1 MKPLRGM
8 AAVYLREMLILRRR
22 ILKQFA
28 SWLVSPLLYLVA
40 FHYAMNDTL
49 VGSRP
54 YADFLLPGLVAMSS
68 MTQSWAIASDIN
80 ISRFYWHTFDEFQ
93 TAPLHAAAYVTGE
106 VLAGMTRAVLA
117 CLVVMGIGLLGGIQ
131 IAYGAPGLWL
141 ALLLNA
147 WFFSSL
153 AVALALHVKA
163 PCGSGAAV
171 QLRHY
176 THGLSRRHVLSI
188 GSPPRL
194 GSTCFGTPPSSPC
207 GASHA
212 SRRYRTTRA
221 FSFLRPA
228 FSWCRRRVY
237 VGYLQCQERTGMNLS
252 GGRCFCLMLGVSLL
266 AHGGL
271 FLNRSPLARLSE
283 SKEAPL
289 SLRLA
294 VTPAPPA
301 PTNAAESSPQPPR
314 LLRKKKRL
322 PDQRPSRNLRRLKSV
337 PPTRPKLKNGEQP
350 PKKQQHRQS
359 IPAHH
364 RLNRQR
370 PPHLPLH
377 NTPYSRHK
385 EKRKQP
391 PLGTRHSTPWTG
403 RNSSSRQHR
412 VTHVWRNA
420 KVSRDRCSWN

>member
-1 MKPLRGM
+1 M

-163 PCGSGAAV
+163 HADQALLSNFVITPMAFLGGTFFPLDRLPGWAQHVLESSLFPMRRKPCKPPLSDNPCVFFPAACFFLVPAPRLRGLSLVSGAHRDEPV
-171 QLRHY
+171 
-176 THGLSRRHVLSI
+176 RRALFLPHV
-188 GSPPRL
+188 GRVA
-194 GSTCFGTPPSSPC
+194 FGT
-207 GASHA
+207 
-212 SRRYRTTRA
+212 RRA
-221 FSFLRPA
+221 FP
-228 FSWCRRRVY
+228 
-237 VGYLQCQERTGMNLS
+237 Q
-252 GGRCFCLMLGVSLL
+252 SL
-266 AHGGL
+266 AAGT
-271 FLNRSPLARLSE
+271 
-283 SKEAPL
+283 
-289 SLRLA
+289 SLR
-294 VTPAPPA
+294 
-301 PTNAAESSPQPPR
+301 
-314 LLRKKKRL
+314 
-322 PDQRPSRNLRRLKSV
+322 
-337 PPTRPKLKNGEQP
+337 
-350 PKKQQHRQS
+350 
-359 IPAHH
+359 I
-364 RLNRQR
+364 
-370 PPHLPLH
+370 
-377 NTPYSRHK
+377 
-385 EKRKQP
+385 
-391 PLGTRHSTPWTG
+391 
-403 RNSSSRQHR
+403 
-412 VTHVWRNA
+412 
-420 KVSRDRCSWN
+420 

>member
-153 AVALALHVKA
+153 AVALALLGGTFFPLDRLPGWAQHVWNSSLFPMRRKPCKPPLSDNPYVFFPAACFFLVPA
-163 PCGSGAAV
+163 PRLRGLSSVSGAHRDEPV
-171 QLRHY
+171 
-176 THGLSRRHVLSI
+176 RRALFLPHV
-188 GSPPRL
+188 GRVA
-194 GSTCFGTPPSSPC
+194 FGT
-207 GASHA
+207 
-212 SRRYRTTRA
+212 RRA
-221 FSFLRPA
+221 FP
-228 FSWCRRRVY
+228 
-237 VGYLQCQERTGMNLS
+237 Q
-252 GGRCFCLMLGVSLL
+252 SL
-266 AHGGL
+266 AAGT
-271 FLNRSPLARLSE
+271 
-283 SKEAPL
+283 
-289 SLRLA
+289 SLR
-294 VTPAPPA
+294 
-301 PTNAAESSPQPPR
+301 
-314 LLRKKKRL
+314 
-322 PDQRPSRNLRRLKSV
+322 
-337 PPTRPKLKNGEQP
+337 
-350 PKKQQHRQS
+350 
-359 IPAHH
+359 I
-364 RLNRQR
+364 
-370 PPHLPLH
+370 
-377 NTPYSRHK
+377 
-385 EKRKQP
+385 
-391 PLGTRHSTPWTG
+391 
-403 RNSSSRQHR
+403 
-412 VTHVWRNA
+412 
-420 KVSRDRCSWN
+420 

>member
-163 PCGSGAAV
+163 HADQA
-171 QLRHY
+171 L
-176 THGLSRRHVLSI
+176 LSNFVI
-188 GSPPRL
+188 TPMAFL
-194 GSTCFGTPPSSPC
+194 GGT
-207 GASHA
+207 
-212 SRRYRTTRA
+212 
-221 FSFLRPA
+221 FF
-228 FSWCRRRVY
+228 
-237 VGYLQCQERTGMNLS
+237 
-252 GGRCFCLMLGVSLL
+252 
-266 AHGGL
+266 
-271 FLNRSPLARLSE
+271 PLD
-283 SKEAPL
+283 
-289 SLRLA
+289 
-294 VTPAPPA
+294 
-301 PTNAAESSPQPPR
+301 
-314 LLRKKKRL
+314 RL

-364 RLNRQR
+364 RLNRQK

>member
-1 MKPLRGM
+1 MSKPHADQALLSNFVITPWPFS
-8 AAVYLREMLILRRR
+8 AAR
-22 ILKQFA
+22 
-28 SWLVSPLLYLVA
+28 S
-40 FHYAMNDTL
+40 FHWIRLPGWAQHVL
-49 VGSRP
+49 E
-54 YADFLLPGLVAMSS
+54 LLPL
-68 MTQSWAIASDIN
+68 
-80 ISRFYWHTFDEFQ
+80 
-93 TAPLHAAAYVTGE
+93 PHAAQA
-106 VLAGMTRAVLA
+106 M
-117 CLVVMGIGLLGGIQ
+117 Q
-131 IAYGAPGLWL
+131 
-141 ALLLNA
+141 
-147 WFFSSL
+147 
-153 AVALALHVKA
+153 
-163 PCGSGAAV
+163 AA
-171 QLRHY
+171 
-176 THGLSRRHVLSI
+176 
-188 GSPPRL
+188 
-194 GSTCFGTPPSSPC
+194 
-207 GASHA
+207 
-212 SRRYRTTRA
+212 RYRTTRA

-237 VGYLQCQERTGMNLS
+237 VGYPQCQERTGMNLS
-252 GGRCFCLMLGVSLL
+252 GGRCFCLMLGLSLL

-391 PLGTRHSTPWTG
+391 PLGIRHSTPWMG

-412 VTHVWRNA
+412 VTHGWRNA

>member
-163 PCGSGAAV
+163 HADQALLSNFVITPMAFLGGTFFPLDRLPGWTQHVLELLPLPHAAQAMQAAAIGQPVRFLSCGLLFLGAGAAF
-171 QLRHY
+171 
-176 THGLSRRHVLSI
+176 TWAI
-188 GSPPRL
+188 
-194 GSTCFGTPPSSPC
+194 
-207 GASHA
+207 
-212 SRRYRTTRA
+212 
-221 FSFLRPA
+221 FS
-228 FSWCRRRVY
+228 V
-237 VGYLQCQERTGMNLS
+237 
-252 GGRCFCLMLGVSLL
+252 
-266 AHGGL
+266 
-271 FLNRSPLARLSE
+271 RSA
-283 SKEAPL
+283 
-289 SLRLA
+289 
-294 VTPAPPA
+294 
-301 PTNAAESSPQPPR
+301 Q
-314 LLRKKKRL
+314 
-322 PDQRPSRNLRRLKSV
+322 
-337 PPTRPKLKNGEQP
+337 G
-350 PKKQQHRQS
+350 
-359 IPAHH
+359 
-364 RLNRQR
+364 
-370 PPHLPLH
+370 
-377 NTPYSRHK
+377 
-385 EKRKQP
+385 
-391 PLGTRHSTPWTG
+391 
-403 RNSSSRQHR
+403 
-412 VTHVWRNA
+412 
-420 KVSRDRCSWN
+420 

>member
-163 PCGSGAAV
+163 HADQALLSNFVITPMAFLGGTFFPLDRLPGWAQHVLELLPMRRKPCKPPLSDNPCVFFPAACFFLVPAPRLRGLSSVSGAHRDEPV
-171 QLRHY
+171 
-176 THGLSRRHVLSI
+176 RRALFLPHV
-188 GSPPRL
+188 GRVA
-194 GSTCFGTPPSSPC
+194 FGT
-207 GASHA
+207 
-212 SRRYRTTRA
+212 RRA
-221 FSFLRPA
+221 FP
-228 FSWCRRRVY
+228 
-237 VGYLQCQERTGMNLS
+237 Q
-252 GGRCFCLMLGVSLL
+252 SL
-266 AHGGL
+266 AAGT
-271 FLNRSPLARLSE
+271 
-283 SKEAPL
+283 
-289 SLRLA
+289 SLR
-294 VTPAPPA
+294 
-301 PTNAAESSPQPPR
+301 
-314 LLRKKKRL
+314 
-322 PDQRPSRNLRRLKSV
+322 
-337 PPTRPKLKNGEQP
+337 
-350 PKKQQHRQS
+350 
-359 IPAHH
+359 I
-364 RLNRQR
+364 
-370 PPHLPLH
+370 
-377 NTPYSRHK
+377 
-385 EKRKQP
+385 
-391 PLGTRHSTPWTG
+391 
-403 RNSSSRQHR
+403 
-412 VTHVWRNA
+412 
-420 KVSRDRCSWN
+420 

>member
-1 MKPLRGM
+1 VKPLRGM

-93 TAPLHAAAYVTGE
+93 TAPLQAAAYVTGE

-163 PCGSGAAV
+163 HADQALLSNFVITPLSDNPCVFFPAACFFLVPAPRLRGLSSVSGAHRDEPV
-171 QLRHY
+171 
-176 THGLSRRHVLSI
+176 RRALFLPHV
-188 GSPPRL
+188 GPVA
-194 GSTCFGTPPSSPC
+194 FGT
-207 GASHA
+207 
-212 SRRYRTTRA
+212 RRA
-221 FSFLRPA
+221 FP
-228 FSWCRRRVY
+228 
-237 VGYLQCQERTGMNLS
+237 Q
-252 GGRCFCLMLGVSLL
+252 SL
-266 AHGGL
+266 AAGT
-271 FLNRSPLARLSE
+271 
-283 SKEAPL
+283 
-289 SLRLA
+289 SLR
-294 VTPAPPA
+294 
-301 PTNAAESSPQPPR
+301 
-314 LLRKKKRL
+314 
-322 PDQRPSRNLRRLKSV
+322 
-337 PPTRPKLKNGEQP
+337 
-350 PKKQQHRQS
+350 
-359 IPAHH
+359 I
-364 RLNRQR
+364 
-370 PPHLPLH
+370 
-377 NTPYSRHK
+377 
-385 EKRKQP
+385 
-391 PLGTRHSTPWTG
+391 
-403 RNSSSRQHR
+403 
-412 VTHVWRNA
+412 
-420 KVSRDRCSWN
+420 

>member
-8 AAVYLREMLILRRR
+8 AAIYLREMLILRRR

-117 CLVVMGIGLLGGIQ
+117 CLIVMGIGLLGGIQ

-163 PCGSGAAV
+163 HADQALLSNFVITPMAFLGGTFFPLDRLPGWAQHVLELLPLPHAAQAMQAAAIGQPVRFLSCGLLFLGAGAAF
-171 QLRHY
+171 
-176 THGLSRRHVLSI
+176 TWAI
-188 GSPPRL
+188 
-194 GSTCFGTPPSSPC
+194 
-207 GASHA
+207 
-212 SRRYRTTRA
+212 
-221 FSFLRPA
+221 FS
-228 FSWCRRRVY
+228 V
-237 VGYLQCQERTGMNLS
+237 
-252 GGRCFCLMLGVSLL
+252 
-266 AHGGL
+266 
-271 FLNRSPLARLSE
+271 RSA
-283 SKEAPL
+283 
-289 SLRLA
+289 
-294 VTPAPPA
+294 
-301 PTNAAESSPQPPR
+301 Q
-314 LLRKKKRL
+314 
-322 PDQRPSRNLRRLKSV
+322 
-337 PPTRPKLKNGEQP
+337 G
-350 PKKQQHRQS
+350 
-359 IPAHH
+359 
-364 RLNRQR
+364 
-370 PPHLPLH
+370 
-377 NTPYSRHK
+377 
-385 EKRKQP
+385 
-391 PLGTRHSTPWTG
+391 
-403 RNSSSRQHR
+403 
-412 VTHVWRNA
+412 
-420 KVSRDRCSWN
+420 

>member
-117 CLVVMGIGLLGGIQ
+117 CLIVMGIGLLGGIQ

-163 PCGSGAAV
+163 HADQALLSNFVITPMAARSFHWIASPVGLNMFWNSSLFPMRRKPCKPPLSDNPCVFFPAACFFLVPAPRLRGLSSVSGAHRDEPV
-171 QLRHY
+171 
-176 THGLSRRHVLSI
+176 RRALFLPHV
-188 GSPPRL
+188 GRVA
-194 GSTCFGTPPSSPC
+194 FGT
-207 GASHA
+207 
-212 SRRYRTTRA
+212 RRA
-221 FSFLRPA
+221 FP
-228 FSWCRRRVY
+228 
-237 VGYLQCQERTGMNLS
+237 Q
-252 GGRCFCLMLGVSLL
+252 SL
-266 AHGGL
+266 A
-271 FLNRSPLARLSE
+271 ADT
-283 SKEAPL
+283 
-289 SLRLA
+289 SLR
-294 VTPAPPA
+294 
-301 PTNAAESSPQPPR
+301 
-314 LLRKKKRL
+314 
-322 PDQRPSRNLRRLKSV
+322 
-337 PPTRPKLKNGEQP
+337 
-350 PKKQQHRQS
+350 
-359 IPAHH
+359 I
-364 RLNRQR
+364 
-370 PPHLPLH
+370 
-377 NTPYSRHK
+377 
-385 EKRKQP
+385 
-391 PLGTRHSTPWTG
+391 
-403 RNSSSRQHR
+403 
-412 VTHVWRNA
+412 
-420 KVSRDRCSWN
+420 